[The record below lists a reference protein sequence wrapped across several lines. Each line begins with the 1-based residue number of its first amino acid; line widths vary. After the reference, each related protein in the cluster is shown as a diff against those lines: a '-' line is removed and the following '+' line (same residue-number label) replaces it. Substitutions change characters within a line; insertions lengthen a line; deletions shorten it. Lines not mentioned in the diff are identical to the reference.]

1 MPPDTDWRAEI
12 LQATTQTDEGGYEF
26 TAYEIVVNGPEG
38 EKKALKRYSEFEA
51 LKEKLA
57 ASDDAKETQISAI
70 EFPAK
75 TWTTWGAN
83 HPDTIE
89 GRRKTLGAWLNA
101 VLFLCPNTAAVV
113 EFVSG
118 EDYLLKSVRPEV
130 TTDRHSK
137 PNSSLL

>member
-1 MPPDTDWRAEI
+1 MPPDTEWRAEI
-12 LQATTQTDEGGYEF
+12 LQATTQTDEGGYEY

-70 EFPAK
+70 EFPDK

-118 EDYLLKSVRPEV
+118 EDGLLKSVRPEV
-130 TTDRHSK
+130 TTHCHS
-137 PNSSLL
+137 

>member
-1 MPPDTDWRAEI
+1 M
-12 LQATTQTDEGGYEF
+12 F
-26 TAYEIVVNGPEG
+26 GPYFG
-38 EKKALKRYSEFEA
+38 IFDGDFRQA

-89 GRRKTLGAWLNA
+89 
-101 VLFLCPNTAAVV
+101 
-113 EFVSG
+113 
-118 EDYLLKSVRPEV
+118 VRF
-130 TTDRHSK
+130 
-137 PNSSLL
+137 NSILIRI